1 MKGTNEQPWKC
12 EIAARRW
19 LPDFTNRNMKSP
31 VKFEFQIKTSVFG
44 CIAQIFHGAYLSE
57 NFNITSVMVNID
69 KSTSFG
75 IAQR

>member
-19 LPDFTNRNMKSP
+19 LPDFTNRNTERP

-44 CIAQIFHGAYLSE
+44 CIAQIFHGAYLTE
-57 NFNITSVMVNID
+57 MFNVTSMVVNID
-69 KSTSFG
+69 NLTSFSL
-75 IAQR
+75 AQR